1 MVLNVERQ
9 PQIDSQPA
17 LTQWAYRALDLPRVQ
32 LKVQVRDKQLHIWCE
47 GSECPDATVV
57 MARFSQAIHQD
68 LPLPDEELEIEQ
80 VFLYGRQIEDRP
92 TSNDNSQEP
101 ETPPHLDWTV
111 RFEVNPSEV
120 LKERLSQL
128 KQTARPFQA
137 STAPEM
143 SKPDSPKEIA
153 AQLNKAFG
161 HLGVRVKVSVKN
173 LEDSQSLNPVY
184 RRLWVL
190 CESTYA
196 PDPTLLGG
204 PIAQHLRDLNLQG
217 FRDAAILG
225 QVSGEPKPEWML
237 RVDLTPPDRI
247 INTWSH
253 WGDVGAIAERLNQTL
268 ASQHLQVSAILKE
281 STLHIFCCPHL
292 GFASTEN
299 LSEGGSN
306 FSIPDR
312 ERVMKAIAPTL
323 KFLAP
328 RGILAATIYGLDR
341 PYEAS
346 FPEPSAP
353 GWVAWLDL
361 PAASKSSLAVPA
373 LTLAR
378 EGSLKAIAFSLERLL
393 NPDLA
398 QKLLTGG
405 IRIKIRRK
413 SDLLHVM
420 SEGLVCPQQSQVS
433 EPIVKFLRQ
442 LQLKGIAGARIYG
455 RRSGQKQPRWS
466 YGVDFERRTGQNR
479 DAMPEFAASEAD
491 VGDLLPQPDLS
502 DMGLERSGSTPSG
515 HSQSLSEQLQALL
528 SRTQLFV
535 PQTREANATLGR
547 SNILEPKLVVAAI
560 WGTLGVL
567 ATFAGDLWL
576 GQMLQARTDG
586 ESTRP
591 EDAQVVRL
599 GDGTETPAAEDI
611 APEPWG
617 EDAAENPDV
626 FNPTGF
632 TAPSPET
639 EDEAANPAI
648 ASEESVGDYSFPSFN
663 SNQFDEQLA
672 LYQSYVREFG
682 IPDVL
687 LVGSSRSLRG
697 LDPLTIQTTLAAQ
710 GYPDVRIFNFGINGA
725 TAQVIN
731 LLVGKVL
738 PTDELPGLIV
748 WADGARAFNSGR
760 EDRTYDAI
768 VLSAGYEAL
777 SDGMRPI
784 ESQQSAEPIEEEVS
798 RSFFQVVSARYEDLD
813 DRLNQMLSVRSS
825 TYERREELASL
836 LLESV
841 GDRDLEETTARDPIE
856 TEGPAKGESSIQYT
870 NGFLAL
876 ADRFDPVTYYENHPE
891 VSGDYDSDYKSFQ
904 LRGKQ
909 ATAFYSLV
917 EFVRSRGS
925 ELVFVN
931 LPLTEN
937 YLDPVRMQYERDFQQ
952 YMLSNSKEFGFVF
965 RNLFDMLLG
974 EPQYF
979 SDPSHLNRYGAK
991 SVSERLA
998 KDPMIPW
1005 LMGTDEDASESD
1017 ASDE

>member
-1 MVLNVERQ
+1 MVLNVDREALVDTQ
-9 PQIDSQPA
+9 LA
-17 LTQWAYRALDLPRVQ
+17 LTQWAYQALDIQGIQ

-47 GSECPDATVV
+47 GQECPDATVV

-68 LPLPDEELEIEQ
+68 LPLPDEQLDIEQ
-80 VFLYGRQIEDRP
+80 VFLYGRQIDSSSDIDRASGTP
-92 TSNDNSQEP
+92 TTSPN
-101 ETPPHLDWTV
+101 LDWTV
-111 RFEVNPSEV
+111 RFEVNPAEV

-128 KQTARPFQA
+128 DRDARSPQTPTPPQIA
-137 STAPEM
+137 E
-143 SKPDSPKEIA
+143 PDNPHEIA
-153 AQLNKAFG
+153 ARLNSAFG
-161 HLGVRVKVSVKN
+161 HLGVSVKVSIKN

-247 INTWSH
+247 INTWAH
-253 WGDVGAIAERLNQTL
+253 WGDVGAISERLNQGL
-268 ASQHLQVSAILKE
+268 APQHLQVSAILKE
-281 STLHIFCCPHL
+281 TTLHVFCCPRM
-292 GFASTEN
+292 GFAPTDGDPTVERR
-299 LSEGGSN
+299 
-306 FSIPDR
+306 FPIPDR
-312 ERVMKAIAPTL
+312 ERVMDAIAPTL
-323 KFLAP
+323 KLLAP
-328 RGILAATIYGLDR
+328 RGIQAATIYGLDR

-361 PAASKSSLAVPA
+361 PAASKSSLAVPT

-420 SEGLVCPQQSQVS
+420 SEGLICPQQSNITD
-433 EPIVKFLRQ
+433 PIVKFLRQ
-442 LQLKGIAGARIYG
+442 LQLKGIAGVRIYG

-466 YGVDFERRTGQNR
+466 YGVDFVRRTVQSR

-502 DMGLERSGSTPSG
+502 AMGLDRPAPASPRRSLTDSLKTALCRTQFFAP
-515 HSQSLSEQLQALL
+515 QSLDAAAHL
-528 SRTQLFV
+528 R
-535 PQTREANATLGR
+535 R
-547 SNILEPKLVVAAI
+547 SAAGEPKLATAAI
-560 WGTLGVL
+560 WGTLGIL
-567 ATFAGDLWL
+567 LTFVGDLWL
-576 GQMLQARTDG
+576 GQMLESRARLAEARRQAGKVVQLDHG
-586 ESTRP
+586 ESPPPAEEVEP
-591 EDAQVVRL
+591 EWEE
-599 GDGTETPAAEDI
+599 DGT
-611 APEPWG
+611 G
-617 EDAAENPDV
+617 DV
-626 FNPTGF
+626 FNPSGF
-632 TAPSPET
+632 TAAPAGDEPGNQPVNRAATEET
-639 EDEAANPAI
+639 VEG
-648 ASEESVGDYSFPSFN
+648 EEFFPSFN

-672 LYQSYVREFG
+672 LYQNYVSEFG

-687 LVGSSRSLRG
+687 VVGSSRSLRG
-697 LDPLTIQTTLAAQ
+697 LDPATIQQTLATQ
-710 GYPDVRIFNFGINGA
+710 GYPDIQIFNFGINGA

-731 LLVGKVL
+731 FLLAKVL
-738 PTDELPGLIV
+738 PTEELPELIV

-760 EDRTYDAI
+760 EDRTYNAI

-777 SDGMRPI
+777 TKGMRPI
-784 ESQQSAEPIEEEVS
+784 QSQKPVEPVATEPA
-798 RSFFQVVSARYEDLD
+798 RSFFEVLSGAYQDLD
-813 DRLNQMLSVRSS
+813 DDLNDLVAARSS
-825 TYERREELASL
+825 TYERREELSSL
-836 LLESV
+836 LLDAIETDAIATESV
-841 GDRDLEETTARDPIE
+841 GDAIE
-856 TEGPAKGESSIQYT
+856 TEIPDDSDAGILYA
-870 NGFLAL
+870 NGFLSL
-876 ADRFDPVTYYENHPE
+876 SERFDPVTYYENHPE
-891 VSGDYDSDYKSFQ
+891 VPGDYDSDYKSFQ

-909 ATAFYSLV
+909 ATAFSSLV

-937 YLDPVRMQYERDFQQ
+937 YLDPVRMRYERDFQQ
-952 YMLSNSKEFGFVF
+952 YMLANSKEWGFVF
-965 RNLFDMLLG
+965 RNLFDLLID

-979 SDPSHLNRYGAK
+979 SDPSHLNRYGAR
-991 SVSERLA
+991 SVSQRLA
-998 KDPMIPW
+998 QDPMMPW
-1005 LMGTDEDASESD
+1005 LVGQED
-1017 ASDE
+1017 